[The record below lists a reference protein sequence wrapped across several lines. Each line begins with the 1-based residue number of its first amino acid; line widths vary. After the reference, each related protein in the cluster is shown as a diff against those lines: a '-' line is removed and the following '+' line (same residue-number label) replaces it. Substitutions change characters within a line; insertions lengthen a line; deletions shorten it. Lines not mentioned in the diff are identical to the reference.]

1 MKQEKEVLTMIKLED
16 RKMTK
21 QLQEFHTKVI
31 WVTDFDEEDWRELLR
46 QDQWEP
52 FEHGKALLRVE

>member
-1 MKQEKEVLTMIKLED
+1 MTKLEG
-16 RKMTK
+16 KEMTK
-21 QLQEFHTKVI
+21 QLQESHTKVI